1 MENKNTAAAQAAAG
15 AKTPQPTKATTSVA
29 EKAQATKPATTAVQ
43 APAPQPAA
51 PQPAAQKAPSIEELV
66 EKRAEQVRRQAEIV
80 GHREILLQTQ
90 EELGSIKATLSD
102 DIKAGA
108 FNTKKAKLII
118 EVEGNFRAAESVHI
132 TNPALIAN
140 FSGYLCREI
149 DKRVEELE
157 RELMA

>member
-43 APAPQPAA
+43 APA